1 MSAKVTALREERGQI
16 ATQYQQLRDKYGEK
30 PLSAWETADK
40 TLNTELHERIV
51 DLDDQIDIA
60 LSNQRE
66 ADLSE
71 SRENRAFVPVVG
83 GNSER
88 SQQDQELRG
97 AFIKALFTGG
107 ERQMT
112 PGELRAYQADLL
124 DQGGYLNMPQT
135 MYGQI
140 IKNIDNDLIIRQL
153 AEVVPNVGP
162 EGLGAVTMDTDLE
175 DASWG
180 TEIGET
186 TEGTALR
193 LGKRE
198 LKPVEDEILVKA
210 SEKLLGNPGAEGL
223 IMQRVA
229 YKAGVKMEKA
239 FMTGSGINQPLGVFT
254 AHADGISTSRDV
266 TGGTSGTIKGDDLI
280 NMVHE
285 LKAPYRRSAAWVLH
299 RSILKIVRKLK
310 DDNNQYIWTPDG
322 GIGQAA
328 VYGHPATIL
337 GMPYFESEY
346 APTSTAADAYGI
358 VLGDFKKYMIADG
371 AFARVKR
378 LNELYARTKQIGFQ
392 LVATVDGQPVLEEA
406 FARFKF
412 A

>member
-1 MSAKVTALREERGQI
+1 MSAKITALREERGQL
-16 ATQYQQLRDKYGEK
+16 ATQYQQLRDKYK
-30 PLSAWETADK
+30 DKKSLRDWETSDQ
-40 TLNTELHERIV
+40 TLNTELHERIA
-51 DLDDQIDIA
+51 DLDEQIDVE
-60 LSNQRE
+60 LSNERE
-66 ADLSE
+66 AQLSE
-71 SRENRAFVPVVG
+71 PRENRAFVPVVG
-83 GNSER
+83 VTER
-88 SQQDQELRG
+88 SQEEMDLRG
-97 AFIKALFTGG
+97 AFIKALFGA
-107 ERQMT
+107 ERSMT
-112 PGELRAYQADLL
+112 PGETRAFQTELL

-140 IKNIDNDLIIRQL
+140 LKNVDNDLIIRQL

-186 TEGTALR
+186 PEGTALR

-210 SEKLLGNPGAEGL
+210 SEKLLGNPGAEGF

-239 FMTGSGINQPLGVFT
+239 FMTGTGINQPLGVFT

-285 LKAPYRRSAAWVLH
+285 LKAPYRRNAAWVLH
-299 RSILKIVRKLK
+299 RLILKIVRKLK
-310 DDNNQYIWTPDG
+310 DDNGQYIWTPDG

-346 APTSTAADAYGI
+346 APTSTSAGEYGI

-392 LVATVDGQPVLEEA
+392 LVASVDGQPVLEEA

-412 A
+412 S